1 MNESLP
7 QSPAP
12 KPRGIPIGVALIALV
27 LLVLL
32 GGAVLA
38 GILYYTR
45 NEERKA
51 QVAQAALEARKKQAD
66 VAQETVA
73 EEARLTAAQNRQQES
88 LRDTRAATNVLQR
101 LLVAAEGVRSDAEA
115 LKGNDEGRRIAL
127 HPGLVRLARQL
138 YEVNLPVLPP
148 AADIVSR
155 LEAVRRIEQQIA
167 NADGTTFVPGPEL
180 TSEVQ
185 QAAAWA
191 GDQTRK
197 ADEIRT
203 LLRTLSQESKVR
215 VTTATLTADS
225 PTLDAAIQRLTA
237 AELSAQQ
244 QAIATKTDAARE
256 TAAEKIAEAEIARR
270 LREADI
276 EAQRKVA
283 EAEAKVAEFE
293 RQLAMKKAEQ
303 VKADTE
309 TKVATETIIDEA
321 RKLELRKKAQ
331 DPAIQAKLK
340 VFTTPGYWQVDK
352 MTLDLKPHSFTKLKS
367 RGALESTV
375 KGSRELVRIVTDKD
389 DKVRPRWKMQGFYF
403 MNYPEQIE
411 QVKEAQALLNE
422 LGPTL
427 VEMKMLEP

>member
-1 MNESLP
+1 MKESLP

-12 KPRGIPIGVALIALV
+12 KPRGIPIGVALVALV

-51 QVAQAALEARKKQAD
+51 QVAKAALEAQKQQAE
-66 VAQETVA
+66 VARQKVA
-73 EEARLTAAQNRQQES
+73 EESNLTAARNRQEES
-88 LRDTRAATNVLQR
+88 LRETRSATNVLQR

-148 AADIVSR
+148 TADIVSR

-167 NADGTTFVPGPEL
+167 NADGTTFVPGPDL

-185 QAAAWA
+185 QATAWA

-244 QAIATKTDAARE
+244 QVAAAKTDEARRTATETVANAEIVKIRE
-256 TAAEKIAEAEIARR
+256 TAEAEAARIV
-270 LREADI
+270 AS
-276 EAQRKVA
+276 AKA
-283 EAEAKVAEFE
+283 EAEAKLAAVDRE
-293 RQLAMKKAEQ
+293 LAMKKAQQ
-303 VKADTE
+303 VKAVRSGEDT
-309 TKVATETIIDEA
+309 
-321 RKLELRKKAQ
+321 R
-331 DPAIQAKLK
+331 
-340 VFTTPGYWQVDK
+340 
-352 MTLDLKPHSFTKLKS
+352 
-367 RGALESTV
+367 
-375 KGSRELVRIVTDKD
+375 
-389 DKVRPRWKMQGFYF
+389 
-403 MNYPEQIE
+403 
-411 QVKEAQALLNE
+411 
-422 LGPTL
+422 
-427 VEMKMLEP
+427 